1 MSWKLIWK
9 AIKTKDMQKRMGV
22 VLFLIII
29 FRFLSHVP
37 VPVADAP
44 TLRETLKEVFE
55 NQQLLGFVN
64 LLSGGALANFSIV
77 LMGLGPFINGS
88 IIMQL
93 RTKHAPKHQALQKEG
108 EQGRTVINQ
117 YTRLLAVP
125 LALGQAVAMIF
136 LLRPSIQQ
144 YGGFDI
150 IAGATPWDWVLML
163 SALVAGSILLMW
175 LGELIT
181 EQGIGN
187 GISIIIFAGI
197 VTQLPTIISTSFLL
211 LTPDNAKLS
220 VFGWF
225 NLPVDGKALAFI
237 TVISIAFLVI
247 ANIVVKL
254 NEAQRVV
261 TISYAKRVSGS
272 RQYGGVDTVLPIKLI
287 IAGVIPIIFAVAFLS
302 VPSFVGS
309 LLQNVGPDWLKEAG
323 ANMVTWFNAG
333 GKGGGSLFGGGAQAA
348 AQQASGWTQL
358 IYPVSYFSLVLL
370 FTYFYTGIAF
380 DAKEI
385 SENLQKQGGFIAGIR
400 PGKQTEK
407 YLKKIVNRLTLFGA
421 VSLGIIAVLPFISQA
436 IINLFL
442 DLGQFASLFT
452 VGGTGL
458 LIVVSVAIETLRQV
472 ESRALMVT
480 YDQTD

>member
-1 MSWKLIWK
+1 
-9 AIKTKDMQKRMGV
+9 
-22 VLFLIII
+22 
-29 FRFLSHVP
+29 
-37 VPVADAP
+37 
-44 TLRETLKEVFE
+44 
-55 NQQLLGFVN
+55 
-64 LLSGGALANFSIV
+64 
-77 LMGLGPFINGS
+77 
-88 IIMQL
+88 
-93 RTKHAPKHQALQKEG
+93 
-108 EQGRTVINQ
+108 
-117 YTRLLAVP
+117 
-125 LALGQAVAMIF
+125 
-136 LLRPSIQQ
+136 
-144 YGGFDI
+144 
-150 IAGATPWDWVLML
+150 
-163 SALVAGSILLMW
+163 
-175 LGELIT
+175 
-181 EQGIGN
+181 
-187 GISIIIFAGI
+187 
-197 VTQLPTIISTSFLL
+197 
-211 LTPDNAKLS
+211 
-220 VFGWF
+220 
-225 NLPVDGKALAFI
+225 
-237 TVISIAFLVI
+237 
-247 ANIVVKL
+247 
-254 NEAQRVV
+254 
-261 TISYAKRVSGS
+261 
-272 RQYGGVDTVLPIKLI
+272 
-287 IAGVIPIIFAVAFLS
+287 
-302 VPSFVGS
+302 
-309 LLQNVGPDWLKEAG
+309 
-323 ANMVTWFNAG
+323 MVTWFNAG